1 MLDKILIAVRL
12 KFCKNR
18 SYRDFYDF
26 LGFLPGNIE
35 LYESALSHKSLL
47 RNSNAAGAASVARDN
62 ERLEFLG
69 DAILDAIVA
78 DILYRN
84 FPDRKEGFLTKTKSK
99 IVQRDSLNRLSEK
112 IGLTRRIRN
121 SIHEHMEHTNI
132 GGNALEALIG
142 AIYLDKGYDFCYR
155 FVRDEIISKH
165 YDLNVVAEVQG
176 NFKSMILEWGQ
187 KRHVKIVF
195 STEYE
200 NTIENNVN
208 IFKTVVYAE
217 DVQIGQGKGAS
228 KKESQQKAA
237 EVAVNL
243 LKNKAMCDSIKAR
256 SLERREAMRETV
268 AEAHED

>member
-69 DAILDAIVA
+69 DTILDAIVA

-99 IVQRDSLNRLSEK
+99 IVQRESLNRLSEK

-142 AIYLDKGYDFCYR
+142 AIYL
-155 FVRDEIISKH
+155 
-165 YDLNVVAEVQG
+165 
-176 NFKSMILEWGQ
+176 
-187 KRHVKIVF
+187 IVF